1 MSDEE
6 PKGQSQSIT
15 EQLATLRAAAE
26 VLKLRREAQAQE
38 RELAALQL
46 EAKYEV
52 ELGARGVKFDI
63 VSNALGS
70 VVVKLGDSVAYK
82 RFLKVPDT
90 ERTEEDAAAL
100 VTPYVVHP
108 TRAEYLAMA
117 QSHGGVHWQCALA
130 MLQLYEAK
138 GTQTAGK

>member
-1 MSDEE
+1 MSEDDAGERA
-6 PKGQSQSIT
+6 PSIT
-15 EQLATLRAAAE
+15 EQLASMREAAQA
-26 VLKLRREAQAQE
+26 LKLRREAQSQE
-38 RELAALQL
+38 RELEALKL
-46 EAKYEV
+46 EAKYET

-70 VVVKLGDSVAYK
+70 VVVRLGDSVAYK

-100 VTPYVVHP
+100 VTPYVVYP
-108 TRAEYLAMA
+108 TRAEYLSMA
-117 QSHGGVHWQCALA
+117 TSHGGVHWQCALA